1 MGKPVIVSA
10 CRTAG
15 GKFGGQFS
23 KLAATDLGAAALKEA
38 VARSGAS
45 ADVVEEVI
53 MGNGWQAG
61 VGANPARNAMF
72 KAGIDQSVPAFTVNI
87 RCGSGLRTVMLAADR
102 IRLGDAKVIMAGGME
117 SATRTPYILPEAR
130 WGFRMG
136 EQKAADVLHVDGFLC
151 PIAGRLMGKITE
163 EVVVQELSI
172 TRAEQDEFSY
182 HSHMKAVAAAEKG
195 LFKDEIVPITVKDK
209 KKGELVID
217 TDEIP
222 RKDSTIE
229 SLAKLPAIFA
239 DKGGT
244 GTITAGSSSALC
256 DAGAAV
262 MVADSEW
269 AKAQGLKPLAEIVSY
284 SAAAIDAEHFP
295 IAPVKA
301 MEIAFQK
308 AGMTMKDMDLIELN
322 EAFAAQV
329 IACHRKMPFDMDI
342 LNIHGGAIALGHP
355 IGASGTK
362 ILTTLLYSLRQ
373 NGKSIGMASACIG
386 GGQGVALIVKLL

>member
-1 MGKPVIVSA
+1 VPKAVILSA

-23 KLAATDLGAAALKEA
+23 KLSATDLGAAALKETI
-38 VARSGAS
+38 VRSGAS

-102 IRLGDAKVIMAGGME
+102 IRLGDASAILAGGME
-117 SATRTPYILPEAR
+117 SATNTPYILRDAR

-136 EQKAADVLHVDGFLC
+136 EKKAEDVLHADGFIC
-151 PIAGRLMGKITE
+151 PLAGRLMGEITE
-163 EVVVQELSI
+163 DVVIPEFSI
-172 TRAEQDEFSY
+172 SREEQDEFAY
-182 HSHMKAVAAAEKG
+182 YSHMKAVEAIEKG
-195 LFKDEIVPITVKDK
+195 LFKDEIVPVVIKDR
-209 KKGELVID
+209 KKGEIVLD

-222 RKDSTIE
+222 RKDTSIE
-229 SLAKLPAIFA
+229 SLSKLPAIFR
-239 DKGGT
+239 KE

-256 DAGAAV
+256 DAGSAV
-262 MVADSEW
+262 MVAGDEW
-269 AKAQGLKPLAEIVSY
+269 AKAQGLKPIAEIISY
-284 SAAAIDAEHFP
+284 SAVAVDAEHFP

-301 MEIAFQK
+301 MDIVLKK
-308 AGMTMKDMDLIELN
+308 AGMAMDDMELIEIN

-329 IACHRKMPFDMDI
+329 IACHRKRPFDMDR
-342 LNIHGGAIALGHP
+342 LNVHGGAIALGHP

-362 ILTTLLYSLRQ
+362 ILTTLLYALRQ
-373 NGKSIGMASACIG
+373 QGKSIGMASACIG
-386 GGQGVALIVKLL
+386 GGQGVAMIVKLL